1 MGWSEPKP
9 KASKQDD
16 GTGDFYIWWEE
27 DLDMIILYEP
37 EIRDM
42 LKLLL
47 DFKKKYQEDNNE

>member
-1 MGWSEPKP
+1 MGWSKPQP

-16 GTGDFYIWWEE
+16 GTVDFYIWWEE

-37 EIRDM
+37 EIRAM

-47 DFKKKYQEDNNE
+47 DFKKRYQEDNNE